1 MSRCIMALL
10 MAAALTVAASLPLTG
25 CSSGGG
31 YTPELKS
38 PTVSSPAIGQDGT
51 LRVGVNTDQSP
62 LAGRGNDKII
72 GIDVDIAAALADE
85 MGLKLS
91 IVDVGSDPVK
101 ALQEGTVDIVM
112 GIDGTD
118 SQTDYWTSDE
128 YLPTAIA
135 LFAAS
140 STAPVPTKATSPKIG
155 AQSSSKSAW
164 AVNNEFGAESMR
176 SATNLGDA
184 FNQLSNNTV
193 NYVASDAVIGLY
205 AAHRQGTDASI
216 VALMSKSSGYCIAVK
231 KTNTELQKAVND
243 ALSTLLSNGTIEVIE
258 KKWLGVALDLEDV
271 PLTAGAQAG
280 GSSAEGEGGEGEGTE
295 GDAAKDQGEG
305 QGDGAAGADADAGA
319 AASSSSSASATA
331 AGGAA

>member
-1 MSRCIMALL
+1 MSRRIMALL
-10 MAAALTVAASLPLTG
+10 MAAALTLGAALPLAG
-25 CSSGGG
+25 CASGSS
-31 YTPELKS
+31 YKPELK
-38 PTVSSPAIGQDGT
+38 PATVSSPAIGQDGT

-112 GIDGTD
+112 GIDGAD
-118 SQTDYWTSDE
+118 SQSDYWTSDE

-135 LFAAS
+135 LFATS
-140 STAPVPTKATSPKIG
+140 DTAPVPTKATSPKIG

-216 VALMSKSSGYCIAVK
+216 VALMSKPSGYCIAVK
-231 KTNTELQKAVND
+231 KTNTELQRAVNE
-243 ALSTLLSNGTIEVIE
+243 ALSTLLDNGTIEVIE
-258 KKWLGVALDLEDV
+258 KKWLGVALDLEGV
-271 PLTAGAQAG
+271 PLTAGAQTGAAAG
-280 GSSAEGEGGEGEGTE
+280 TAEGEAPAEGEGSSEGEG
-295 GDAAKDQGEG
+295 DQ
-305 QGDGAAGADADAGA
+305 GAAGATS
-319 AASSSSSASATA
+319 ASSNAEAASASASA
-331 AGGAA
+331 ATDGGAA